1 MTNQPNTAAVHRAER
16 IESAQDLVTHLFQL
30 EKDRLQTRAA
40 LAQIGCAL
48 VNVHGMSVVDAAG
61 ICGMTRQRLA
71 QELRILE
78 LTGDSEAQ
86 K

>member
-1 MTNQPNTAAVHRAER
+1 MHRAER
-16 IESAQDLVTHLFQL
+16 IDTAHHLVAHLFQL

-40 LAQIGCAL
+40 LSQIACAL
-48 VNVHGMSVVDAAG
+48 VNVHGMSLVDAAG
-61 ICGMTRQRLA
+61 TCGMTRQKLS

-78 LTGDSEAQ
+78 LTGDIEAQ